1 MMRKTLTTTYPSSEM
16 SKTKKKQPNWMREDD
31 RWLRKGGGH
40 SGPSRRK
47 QKQEILFDMYE
58 DYEDGISDHRR
69 R

>member
-1 MMRKTLTTTYPSSEM
+1 
-16 SKTKKKQPNWMREDD
+16 MREDD